1 MAIIDNTFTMLPNI
15 LKAMG
20 TVQEREL
27 YLILADKINRR
38 PETQKTQLL
47 KRRRPPLETT
57 VGQFQCVTGYSELAD
72 LLTEALGKLISKPI
86 APSTIGNMLK
96 DLETMGIIK
105 RETLYYPT
113 TNPREH
119 GGEAGTRIT
128 LTFERER
135 YKSVNVDNSQLP
147 PRTADTETD
156 NRKHSQKTQKTEEIQ
171 AFEHSAENTVSGT
184 IIDIDLLSKNVV
196 IDSQTVERAE
206 HRTNP
211 QATEPQQKE
220 QSSEGRQNETPTAT
234 GTPRPSGKWYDRP
247 PTWYSELDLAPEEW
261 KRFRDLAS
269 DPSRRI
275 REQGA
280 REIITECVQAGF
292 DYTEMD
298 YRIRNKY
305 PKP

>member
-1 MAIIDNTFTMLPNI
+1 MAIIDNTFTMLPNV

-47 KRRRPPLETT
+47 KHRRPPLETT
-57 VGQFQCVTGYSELAD
+57 VGQFQCVTGYEELAD
-72 LLTEALGKLISKPI
+72 LLTASLGKLIDRPI
-86 APSTIGNMLK
+86 ARSTIGSTLK
-96 DLETMGIIK
+96 SLDAMGVIK
-105 RETLYYPT
+105 RETLYYPGHEPT
-113 TNPREH
+113 KPGDH

-128 LTFERER
+128 LIFERER
-135 YKSVNVDNSQLP
+135 YKYANVDNLQSHPQ
-147 PRTADTETD
+147 TAEAETD

-184 IIDIDLLSKNVV
+184 IIDIDLSSKNVV
-196 IDSQTVERAE
+196 VERAE

-234 GTPRPSGKWYDRP
+234 GTHRPSGRWYDRLP
-247 PTWYSELDLAPEEW
+247 IWYSELHLAPEEW

-275 REQGA
+275 REQGV

-305 PKP
+305 PKL